1 MAKDTL
7 QKVID
12 QDAKNLDQKITLV
25 HIGKT
30 FELSVRGE
38 QAVGHVFD
46 HFPLAQL
53 RSSQA
58 PDYKIRW
65 VDSRQFQ
72 FTWQEWQEEVSAHY
86 IVGDQRIH
94 LERDYVALF
103 EDSTILLIASY
114 ELGRGFWAFLE
125 KLAVTQDQ

>member
-1 MAKDTL
+1 MAKDNL
-7 QKVID
+7 QKVINRD
-12 QDAKNLDQKITLV
+12 SKSLDQKITLTHADKVFEFSV
-25 HIGKT
+25 H
-30 FELSVRGE
+30 GE

-53 RSSQA
+53 RGSLA

-72 FTWQEWQEEVSAHY
+72 FTWQEWQEEVSAHF
-86 IVGDQRIH
+86 VVEGQRIY
-94 LERDYVALF
+94 LERDYVAIF
-103 EDSTILLIASY
+103 EGSEILLIASY

-125 KLAVTQDQ
+125 SFARPNNN